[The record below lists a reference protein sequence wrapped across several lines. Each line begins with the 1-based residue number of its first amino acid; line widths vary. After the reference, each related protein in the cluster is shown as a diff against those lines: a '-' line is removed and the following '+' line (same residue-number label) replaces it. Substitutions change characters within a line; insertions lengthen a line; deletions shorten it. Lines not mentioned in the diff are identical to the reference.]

1 MSTSPYLPYATSR
14 NGWPSR
20 SSDPGPPNGD
30 TQGGS
35 SGLQSGSTP
44 VDMPPFL
51 RRILDAQAARP
62 VPVPPNAVAG
72 PSLPT
77 PLYLPPPAVPQ
88 IEEDL
93 VPPENFAVVCPGV
106 YRCGFPKKRNFSFM
120 ETLGLRTVL
129 YVDVPALG
137 SKSDPPQNASIG
149 GLPRSQSQ
157 MV

>member
-1 MSTSPYLPYATSR
+1 MSKSPYLPYVVSTA
-14 NGWPSR
+14 GEAP
-20 SSDPGPPNGD
+20 
-30 TQGGS
+30 GGS
-35 SGLQSGSTP
+35 ASGAPARDTNSGASASQSSSTSM
-44 VDMPPFL
+44 DMPPFL

-62 VPVPPNAVAG
+62 VPNPPNAVAG

-106 YRCGFPKKRNFSFM
+106 YRCGFPKKRNFSFL

-129 YVDVPALG
+129 YVDAQLR
-137 SKSDPPQNASIG
+137 
-149 GLPRSQSQ
+149 L
-157 MV
+157 MLH